1 MTIKTLIP
9 TDQRVNIEGT
19 GTGTQAAAAGAAETL
34 VIVRN
39 FQPGQIVR
47 VVFITPEQA
56 KSLPI
61 LPQNALQIAIAPA
74 GGI

>member
-1 MTIKTLIP
+1 MTTQPETKA
-9 TDQRVNIEGT
+9 EGT
-19 GTGTQAAAAGAAETL
+19 GTPATTPAAES
-34 VIVRN
+34 IIIIRD
-39 FQPGQIVR
+39 FQPGQVLR

>member
-1 MTIKTLIP
+1 MSKETIAAALAAGA
-9 TDQRVNIEGT
+9 GT
-19 GTGTQAAAAGAAETL
+19 GTPRTPAAEQNQTII
-34 VIVRN
+34 VIRD
-39 FQPGQIVR
+39 FAPGQIVR

-61 LPQNALQIAIAPA
+61 IPQNALQIAIAPA

>member
-1 MTIKTLIP
+1 M
-9 TDQRVNIEGT
+9 NT
-19 GTGTQAAAAGAAETL
+19 GTGSQAQAAEQEQTII
-34 VIVRN
+34 VIRD

-47 VVFITPEQA
+47 VVFVTPEQA

-61 LPQNALQIAIAPA
+61 IPQNALQIAIAPA

>member
-1 MTIKTLIP
+1 MTLEASP
-9 TDQRVNIEGT
+9 AEGT
-19 GTGTQAAAAGAAETL
+19 GTPATPPTAESI
-34 VIVRN
+34 VIIRD
-39 FQPGQIVR
+39 FQPGQVVR
-47 VVFITPEQA
+47 VIFITPEQA

>member
-1 MTIKTLIP
+1 MTIKTLTP
-9 TDQRVNIEGT
+9 TDQRAPAEGT
-19 GTGTQAAAAGAAETL
+19 GSPALSPGTAESI

-39 FQPGQIVR
+39 FQPGQVVR
-47 VVFITPEQA
+47 VIFITPEQA